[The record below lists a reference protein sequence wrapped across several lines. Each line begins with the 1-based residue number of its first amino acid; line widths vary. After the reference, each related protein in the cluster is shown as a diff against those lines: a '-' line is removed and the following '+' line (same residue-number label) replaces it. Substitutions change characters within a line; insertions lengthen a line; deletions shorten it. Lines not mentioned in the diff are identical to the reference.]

1 MQTLNSQTILSS
13 NHYTMAA
20 NVLYQYSVMAALMDG
35 VAEQGLPLD
44 RLHEH
49 GNFGLGT
56 FRHMA
61 GEMAMNEG
69 RVWQMT
75 SDGGIRELDTV
86 VEAKQDN
93 DASCCPFAMVT
104 NFQPTIH
111 DALPVDANSIK
122 SKDDFSTWLDDR
134 LPANARNQFVAL
146 RLKGSFASVTI
157 RVIPAQRFRGQKLA
171 ELTAAQSEHT
181 ATELRGTVV
190 GFRSPG
196 YAAGFG
202 VPGLHLHFLS
212 DDDTYGGH
220 ILALDMG
227 SQKGQAHGIKF
238 EAAIMSKLHLEL
250 PTDDADFNNA
260 PLKPDLEAIQKAEG

>member
-1 MQTLNSQTILSS
+1 
-13 NHYTMAA
+13 MAA
-20 NVLYQYSVMAALMDG
+20 NILYQYSVMAALMDG
-35 VAEQGLPLD
+35 VAENGLPLEQ
-44 RLHEH
+44 LLEH

-75 SDGGIRELDTV
+75 SDGGIRELDAKT
-86 VEAKQDN
+86 EAQQDSE
-93 DASCCPFAMVT
+93 ASCCPFAMVT
-104 NFQPTIH
+104 KFEPHIH
-111 DALPVDANSIK
+111 DVLPVDASSVK
-122 SKDDFSTWLDDR
+122 TKDDFAQWLDRR

-157 RVIPAQRFRGQKLA
+157 RVIPAQSYRGQHLS

-181 ATELRGTVV
+181 ATNLRGTVV

-212 DDDTYGGH
+212 DDDSYGGH
-220 ILALDMG
+220 ILALNMDTQNEDG
-227 SQKGQAHGIKF
+227 TEDIQFA
-238 EAAIMSKLHLEL
+238 AAIMSKLHLEL
-250 PTDDADFNNA
+250 PTDDAQFNSA

>member
-1 MQTLNSQTILSS
+1 
-13 NHYTMAA
+13 MAT

-35 VAEQGLPLD
+35 VAEHGLPLG
-44 RLHEH
+44 RLLKH

-69 RVWQMT
+69 RAWQMT
-75 SDGGIRELDTV
+75 SDGGIRELDAAA
-86 VEAKQDN
+86 EAKQDN

-104 NFQPTIH
+104 NFQPTVH
-111 DALPVDANSIK
+111 DALPVDASPVK
-122 SKDDFSTWLDDR
+122 TKDDFAAWLDRR

-157 RVIPAQRFRGQKLA
+157 RVIPAQSFRGQKLA

-196 YAAGFG
+196 YAAGVG

-220 ILALDMG
+220 ILALDM
-227 SQKGQAHGIKF
+227 SSHKGQAGGVKF

-250 PTDDADFNNA
+250 PTDDADFNAA
-260 PLKPDLEAIQKAEG
+260 PLNPDVDAIHKAEG